1 MPSSTANCCRTCLS
15 NAVIGTC
22 ASVYLIFGVAIAS
35 AAAATFFTPYGQ
47 ILTPLY
53 AGSMLGIGISIFA
66 VGVVGLFAACDSK
79 QRVCT
84 LYVFGFLTLSMIVA
98 TAIVGALMFEYERI
112 LEVASG
118 TGSEGGVQ
126 ALSRSIDRA
135 STAVV
140 KTLATNAFYACG
152 AMVNATL
159 FSPAVYTFRCSDSA
173 FSHLQDT
180 INGTCTNGLNA
191 SVGAAYYHCYA
202 GGAYLS
208 WSAVDAFGHAVNLTA
223 SGTLASL
230 NTPKGLFCACSSTVI
245 DEYVL
250 PYLRWAKW
258 VVIALTNFLFFVLL
272 ACVHQLCERGCCG
285 GRHGSQRVERND
297 LTPDANLSSIQT
309 EMRTYPQMTQTKKA
323 AAPGSHL
330 SSAGEAIR
338 QKYRAKGGEDGGDM
352 VRP

>member
-1 MPSSTANCCRTCLS
+1 
-15 NAVIGTC
+15 V
-22 ASVYLIFGVAIAS
+22 
-35 AAAATFFTPYGQ
+35 
-47 ILTPLY
+47 
-53 AGSMLGIGISIFA
+53 
-66 VGVVGLFAACDSK
+66 
-79 QRVCT
+79 
-84 LYVFGFLTLSMIVA
+84 
-98 TAIVGALMFEYERI
+98 FEYERI

-230 NTPKGLFCACSSTVI
+230 NTPKGASHAQRTRSRAGAQSRRPTPC
-245 DEYVL
+245 
-250 PYLRWAKW
+250 
-258 VVIALTNFLFFVLL
+258 IAI
-272 ACVHQLCERGCCG
+272 APSVH
-285 GRHGSQRVERND
+285 
-297 LTPDANLSSIQT
+297 
-309 EMRTYPQMTQTKKA
+309 A
-323 AAPGSHL
+323 AAP
-330 SSAGEAIR
+330 R
-338 QKYRAKGGEDGGDM
+338 RASKGCKLRSTAQGTCG
-352 VRP
+352 RAW